1 MLISCAKLMVIFQLS
16 RIFVVA
22 TWINL
27 IFYIRKR
34 SAYQHIN
41 TPLLSF
47 KELYRN
53 KIIMIILRLINGQIG
68 YISICIPHNNRT
80 TFGGKRQ
87 NDEKN
92 LVENGKTAKKIWWKT
107 AKSLFLQ

>member
-16 RIFVVA
+16 RIFIVT

-27 IFYIRKR
+27 IYYIRNR
-34 SAYQHIN
+34 RTYQHIN

-68 YISICIPHNNRT
+68 YISICIPQEQLRN
-80 TFGGKRQ
+80 
-87 NDEKN
+87 
-92 LVENGKTAKKIWWKT
+92 IWWKT
-107 AKSLFLQ
+107 AKPLF